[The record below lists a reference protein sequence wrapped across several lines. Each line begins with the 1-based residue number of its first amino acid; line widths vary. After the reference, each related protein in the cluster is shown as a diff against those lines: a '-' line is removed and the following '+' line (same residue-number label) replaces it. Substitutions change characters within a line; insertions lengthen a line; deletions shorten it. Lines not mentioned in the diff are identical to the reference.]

1 MKKTCERIV
10 RFGAGKSFDASGR
23 ATSFWAGR
31 VAYRWDARKKVFRV
45 HVKETLGTGTVTNSG
60 SYAQEIIS
68 CGKLNKLLHEMWEL
82 QSHYKKV
89 YEN

>member
-1 MKKTCERIV
+1 MKEKNREVI
-10 RFGAGKSFDASGR
+10 FGAGRAFDASGR
-23 ATSFWAGR
+23 ATSFWVGV
-31 VAYRWDARKKVFRV
+31 VAYRWDACKKVFRV

-60 SYAQEIIS
+60 SYEQEIIS
-68 CGKLNKLLHEMWEL
+68 CGKLNKLLHEMKWV